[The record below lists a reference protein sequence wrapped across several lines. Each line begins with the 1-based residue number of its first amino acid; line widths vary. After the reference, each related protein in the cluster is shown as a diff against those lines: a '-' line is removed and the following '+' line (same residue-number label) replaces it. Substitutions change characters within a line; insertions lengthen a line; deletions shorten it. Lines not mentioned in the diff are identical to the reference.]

1 LSRVVVPASFAP
13 VSVEQHRARGT
24 RSVGCAILTVSDTR
38 TPDTDTSGALIRDLL
53 VAAGHRV
60 LAHAILP
67 DEPERV
73 RGHVEGWLADP
84 AVEAVLVNGGTGLA
98 PRDTTYEAIAGL
110 LEKRLDGFGEL
121 FRVLSYEQIGAA
133 AMLSRAVAGVAR
145 ATVVASMPGS
155 TAAVEL
161 AMTKLVIPE
170 IGHMVKL
177 ARG

>member
-1 LSRVVVPASFAP
+1 M
-13 VSVEQHRARGT
+13 SVEQHRAHGA
-24 RSVGCAILTVSDTR
+24 RSVACAILTVSDTR
-38 TPDTDTSGALIRDLL
+38 TPETDTSGAMTRDLL
-53 VAAGHRV
+53 LQAGHRV
-60 LAHAILP
+60 VTQAILP

-73 RGHVEGWLADP
+73 RAHVESWLAIPDLD
-84 AVEAVLVNGGTGLA
+84 AVLVNGGTGLA

-121 FRVLSYEQIGAA
+121 FRMLSYEQIGAA

-145 ATVVASMPGS
+145 GKIVASMPGS

-161 AMTKLVIPE
+161 AVSKLLVPE
-170 IGHMVKL
+170 LGHMVKL